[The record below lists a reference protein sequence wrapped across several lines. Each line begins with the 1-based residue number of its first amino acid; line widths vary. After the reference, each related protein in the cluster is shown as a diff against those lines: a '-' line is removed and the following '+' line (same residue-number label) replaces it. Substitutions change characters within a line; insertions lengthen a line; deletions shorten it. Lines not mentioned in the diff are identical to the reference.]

1 MMAASIV
8 QIIDAF
14 MAGTSPIEHQNR
26 PAINTPSPDDVQGAN
41 RNDKRSEKGLDIAVN
56 SVAMSL
62 IVVFVLLRCYVRVF
76 MMRRFFLDD
85 TLMCLAAVFTI
96 GVCTCALLALG
107 EGFGEHIWNIGSD
120 RAQLYAQLTDL
131 LKLMFAIHIF
141 SAIAVTCTKLSIIA
155 SYLRIF
161 PYEGFRRLMYVTG
174 AVTIALFITSIFVTI
189 FKCVPVQ
196 ASWDFTVKHPKCF
209 KLSHYLYAST
219 GINIATDLILCLS
232 PLPYFY
238 KMQLP
243 RRQKTIISVLFG
255 IGGLALVASSIRIVF
270 LYLIDTTVDITWHLV
285 PSNMCSIAECTIGIV
300 CGSIPPMRPLLGKFP
315 GVFRRLLPSTGSQ
328 CRNTERSDQEM
339 REQNYAMGA
348 IHSDGQTPQNSIPRD
363 DGDVEKHAGLPEAD
377 KSVSVDDPR

>member
-1 MMAASIV
+1 
-8 QIIDAF
+8 
-14 MAGTSPIEHQNR
+14 
-26 PAINTPSPDDVQGAN
+26 
-41 RNDKRSEKGLDIAVN
+41 
-56 SVAMSL
+56 
-62 IVVFVLLRCYVRVF
+62 
-76 MMRRFFLDD
+76 
-85 TLMCLAAVFTI
+85 
-96 GVCTCALLALG
+96 
-107 EGFGEHIWNIGSD
+107 
-120 RAQLYAQLTDL
+120 
-131 LKLMFAIHIF
+131 MFAIHIF

-270 LYLIDTTVDITWHLV
+270 LYLIDTTVDITCKSMFTPLVAPYSNHLSTGHLV